1 MKNNKELIIAM
12 LDAEQQMVEAVN
24 VIMQN
29 NGLPCFLME
38 TIVDRVHRQL
48 IDGKTAEIQAAKARI
63 TGEGEKQCK

>member
-48 IDGKTAEIQAAKARI
+48 LDGKVAEIQAAKARI
-63 TGEGEKQCK
+63 TEEG

>member
-48 IDGKTAEIQAAKARI
+48 LDGKAAEIQAAKARI